1 MQSMSKKLHSR
12 RDVLCMMG
20 AGSAL
25 VALAA
30 CTPPPAPSAGQA
42 AGGAAKSGQAFLN
55 YWTGWSGFEFD
66 ELQKLVDKFNTEQK
80 DKVFVNMTTVFG
92 QYDKVLT
99 AIAGGNPPDVVSAVW
114 LHQLVS
120 MAARDGL
127 KPVTDYAS
135 RDGVDGTGYFPQFWD
150 AWHWNNQ
157 LWGLMVTSNSNVIAY
172 RSDLYKE
179 VGLDADKPPKDITEL
194 DAAAQKLEKVGKDGT
209 IERVG
214 LLPGGLTWWGRVFG
228 GAFYDDKNQKITAND
243 PKLVAALDWMGSY
256 RKRLGPDKVAAF
268 TSGYGDYMSTQNS
281 FFVGKESMTQVGE
294 WFIEFQHRFAPDL
307 DMRFMPAPPPEG
319 GRENCTTFDGS
330 VFTIPNGVKNPDASW
345 EFIKWLSQDDHMGDF
360 CFNIHNVPPKVKPAT
375 ADRFVSDKRFKL
387 AVDLLN
393 GKNAFGP
400 DKMPVNDALFTKL
413 GEAESAVF
421 QGQSKAQEVLDRVT
435 QEVQQELDKA
445 LERMKK

>member
-1 MQSMSKKLHSR
+1 MQTMSKRLHSR
-12 RDVLCMMG
+12 RDVLRLMG
-20 AGSAL
+20 TGGAMI
-25 VALAA
+25 ALAA

-66 ELQKLVDKFNTEQK
+66 ELQKLVDKFNTEHK
-80 DKVFVNMTTVFG
+80 DKIFVNMTTVFG

-127 KPVTDYAS
+127 KPLTDYAS
-135 RDGVDGTGYFPQFWD
+135 RDGIDGAGYFPQFWE

-179 VGLDADKPPKDITEL
+179 VGLDADKPPQNVTEL

-214 LLPGGLTWWGRVFG
+214 LLPSGLNWWGRVFG

-330 VFTIPNGVKNPDASW
+330 VFTIPNGVKNADSSW
-345 EFIKWLSQDDHMGDF
+345 EFIKWLSADEHMGDF

-400 DKMPVNDALFTKL
+400 DKMPVNDTLYTKI

-421 QGQSKAQEVLDRVT
+421 QGQTKAQEVLDRVT

-445 LERMKK
+445 MERMKK